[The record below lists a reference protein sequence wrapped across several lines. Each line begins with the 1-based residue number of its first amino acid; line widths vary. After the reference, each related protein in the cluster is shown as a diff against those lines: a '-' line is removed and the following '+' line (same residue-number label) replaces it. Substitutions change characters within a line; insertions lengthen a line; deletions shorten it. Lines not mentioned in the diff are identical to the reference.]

1 MATQLEPFTN
11 SKKTGRL
18 LGRLRFKKASAG
30 KTKRRWR
37 ISRLEVEELAASYGI
52 ALDPEVNAENAEMQV
67 SSASGYGRFEEAVK
81 RVASS
86 SPQVESKGS
95 E

>member
-1 MATQLEPFTN
+1 M
-11 SKKTGRL
+11 
-18 LGRLRFKKASAG
+18 
-30 KTKRRWR
+30 
-37 ISRLEVEELAASYGI
+37 EELAASHGI

-67 SSASGYGRFEEAVK
+67 SRAGGFGRFEDAVK

-86 SPQVESKGS
+86 SPQDEPKES